1 MPKIDLIAIPDFA
14 AGAME
19 NWGLVTYR
27 ETALLVDPSQ
37 SSAASKQWVA
47 LVVGHEL
54 AHQWFGNLTTM
65 EWWTHL
71 WLNEGFA
78 SWIEYLCV
86 NYCCPHYDIWTQFL
100 TNDFVRALEL
110 DALSNSHPIEVDVGH
125 PSEIDEIFD
134 NISYSKGASVIRML
148 HEYIGESDFKVGLH
162 NYLKKFQYKNG
173 KTGMLHHN
181 KQVLIPCFP
190 CKNLRH

>member
-1 MPKIDLIAIPDFA
+1 MDLIAIPDFA
-14 AGAME
+14 AGAQE

-27 ETALLVDPSQ
+27 ETALLVDEKE
-37 SSAASKQWVA
+37 SSTAAKQWVA

-86 NYCCPHYDIWTQFL
+86 NHCCPQYDIWTQFI
-100 TNDFVRALEL
+100 TNDFVKALQL
-110 DALSNSHPIEVDVGH
+110 DALSSSHPIEVAVGH

-134 NISYSKGASVIRML
+134 SISYSKGASVIRML
-148 HEYIGESDFKVGLH
+148 HAYIGEQSFKAGLH
-162 NYLKKFQYKNG
+162 NYLEDYKYKNG
-173 KTGMLHHN
+173 KTGN
-181 KQVLIPCFP
+181 I
-190 CKNLRH
+190 